1 MTVGDVVIDR
11 VEVEMV
17 LLGLG
22 EMGGVG
28 LSFGEIVL
36 GIVEIGEGLLVG
48 LVETGRGPVLD
59 LLVEI
64 G

>member
-17 LLGLG
+17 LLGPG